1 VSLDLVLLKLVQM
14 RRLLPF
20 AELVARVERMIGGA
34 PAALPAPRPALARAK
49 ALFEPAATRPPE
61 PAAPKRPVPSAVLRR
76 PEPPLDDP
84 APAAP
89 PPAGSAEALILAKM
103 IGLCHERP
111 SLAAP
116 LRSATARLE
125 GDTFLIEVP
134 ADFVGFGTMHAD
146 EYRDLAKKA
155 AGRSLHLKIASGVAA
170 APAAAAPEEGS
181 FEKLREDA
189 EKEPAV
195 QEALDL
201 FDGRVVDVREAKTS
215 REDA

>member
-1 VSLDLVLLKLVQM
+1 M

-34 PAALPAPRPALARAK
+34 PAALPAPRPAAARSA

-61 PAAPKRPVPSAVLRR
+61 PAAPKRPVPPAVFRR
-76 PEPPLDDP
+76 PETPPDDP

-89 PPAGSAEALILAKM
+89 PPASPAEALILAKM

-125 GDTFLIEVP
+125 GDTFTIEVP
-134 ADFVGFGTMHAD
+134 ADFVAFGTMHAD

-155 AGRSLHLKIASGVAA
+155 AGRSLHLKIASGVAEA
-170 APAAAAPEEGS
+170 PAPAAALPEEGRLK
-181 FEKLREDA
+181 KLREDA

-201 FDGRVVDVREAKTS
+201 FDGRVVDVREANTS